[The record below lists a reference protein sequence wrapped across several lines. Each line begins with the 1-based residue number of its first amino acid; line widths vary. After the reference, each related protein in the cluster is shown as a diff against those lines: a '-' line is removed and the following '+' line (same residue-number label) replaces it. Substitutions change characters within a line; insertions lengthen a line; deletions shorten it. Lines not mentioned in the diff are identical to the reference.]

1 MWGYYKVGH
10 EEQENLARSL
20 QVNLVQYP
28 STYLGIDF
36 KMRSRRVTDFQ
47 FLVDKLNSKVQVKDG
62 KQSYFLKLEEQ
73 PLILLS
79 SKLCPLIYT
88 FSCFK
93 VPETICYVDILCQ

>member
-1 MWGYYKVGH
+1 M
-10 EEQENLARSL
+10 
-20 QVNLVQYP
+20 NLVQYP
-28 STYLGIDF
+28 SKYLGIDF
-36 KMRSRRVTDFQ
+36 KMRGRRVTDFQ
-47 FLVDKLNSKVQVKDG
+47 FLADKLNSKVQAKDG

-93 VPETICYVDILCQ
+93 VPETICHVDILC